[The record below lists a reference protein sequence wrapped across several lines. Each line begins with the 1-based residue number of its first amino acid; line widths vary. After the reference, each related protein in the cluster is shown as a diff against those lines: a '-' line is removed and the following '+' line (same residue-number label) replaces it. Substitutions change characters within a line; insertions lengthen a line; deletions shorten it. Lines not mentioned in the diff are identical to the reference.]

1 MITELRA
8 KKNLMINQIE
18 GTPKEKETQR
28 KSINDLL
35 DKHNTFEDKVK
46 IHVEKQATDQEDQF
60 NKKMRE
66 RKDRSISRSLNKS
79 SDGPRG
85 SKLESDEGKEG
96 KKEPGKNFKL
106 YQSGLKF
113 GGQNEGSGAEKK
125 NVFKGD

>member
-18 GTPKEKETQR
+18 GTQSEKDSQR

-35 DKHNTFEDKVK
+35 DKHASFEDKVK
-46 IHVEKQATDQEDQF
+46 LHVERQATDQEDQF

-79 SDGPRG
+79 SEIAKG
-85 SKLESDEGKEG
+85 GKGEKEDA
-96 KKEPGKNFKL
+96 KKEPGKGFKL
-106 YQSGLKF
+106 YQSGLKY
-113 GGQNEGSGAEKK
+113 GAQPDVLSGDKK